1 MSRVCMYRH
10 AGLGNLLCPHD
21 HKSRI
26 NIICFLLHLCDTLC
40 ELACS
45 HSETVP
51 LSLHRKYPTIP
62 AEVHSLGTTFPGCRF
77 TPPHASC
84 RAPIVPSSL
93 TTVWTTWSTVG
104 ASVGNGITRCC
115 CCSCCSN
122 INADA
127 AAAADT
133 ASAAAAA
140 AASAHSAAVA
150 AAAAADT
157 ATATAATAGSGI
169 QLLSILDSKREIS
182 GIDCCPIYSLKSFTC
197 TEISWSR
204 DKIWSTGLD
213 VVCAG
218 LVHWT
223 AARESVCASGPSCRA
238 IRAAYALA
246 QGTT

>member
-1 MSRVCMYRH
+1 MYRH

-26 NIICFLLHLCDTLC
+26 HIICFLLHLCDTLC

-122 INADA
+122 INAAA

-140 AASAHSAAVA
+140 AASAHSAAA
-150 AAAAADT
+150 AAAAATDT

-182 GIDCCPIYSLKSFTC
+182 GIDCCPIYSLSPCSSPSLVQKYP
-197 TEISWSR
+197 
-204 DKIWSTGLD
+204 
-213 VVCAG
+213 G
-218 LVHWT
+218 LVTKH
-223 AARESVCASGPSCRA
+223 SF
-238 IRAAYALA
+238 LA
-246 QGTT
+246 QL

>member
-115 CCSCCSN
+115 CCCCCSN
-122 INADA
+122 INAA
-127 AAAADT
+127 
-133 ASAAAAA
+133 
-140 AASAHSAAVA
+140 A

-182 GIDCCPIYSLKSFTC
+182 GIDCCPI
-197 TEISWSR
+197 W
-204 DKIWSTGLD
+204 
-213 VVCAG
+213 
-218 LVHWT
+218 
-223 AARESVCASGPSCRA
+223 
-238 IRAAYALA
+238 
-246 QGTT
+246 